1 MTPGQSLKHWQVLIS
16 AGNEFALGF
25 FSPGESKDFYV
36 AIWYNKLP
44 TDPQTVVW
52 VANRDKPIAD
62 SNGVFTL
69 QDDGNLAVLDGTKK
83 PLWSTS
89 VSTNATRLVA
99 VLLDSGNLVLG
110 DRETTVWQSFDYPF
124 DTLLPGMK
132 IGVDPKTGSNR
143 LLTSRK
149 KDDNFRPGRLSF
161 GVDPHIQNQL
171 FIWYNLTTAN
181 WQSGLWNGNN
191 FKEIPEVNKNFLF
204 YFTKNSS
211 GDEVYFMY
219 STSYTYTRLVM
230 DASGQLQFW
239 KCKNSPVCSCF
250 PGFEPVSPGSWSTGN
265 WEDGC
270 HRKGRL
276 QCGKED
282 KFKNLSNIYM
292 PFEEEVSLHSNNI
305 EDCKN
310 RCLANC
316 SCIGYSYQYPG
327 LGRRDDSTCQIWTET
342 LQHRNSSL
350 VYLPVDLLYLRI
362 GSSES
367 RVLCQNCGDR
377 KVPYPLST
385 EEGCGDPAYRSFSC
399 NNSTGQLY
407 FKLPNVSYQI
417 TSINPG
423 TRTFFIRPEGTICS
437 EANSPSHDVLLNNS
451 QPFYVTNKTTILLF
465 YCITP
470 LPISLNCNTSSP
482 CYEYTSGDRA
492 TSCLDS
498 TKCCSY
504 TSGDFPSTAH
514 SVGVLNTTC
523 STYTSIV
530 DVNVS
535 PTSSWDIKLEIG
547 WEPFHEPA
555 CNLMKDCELWPNT
568 TCMPDGSIERRK
580 RCICDA
586 NFQWDLKREQCIS
599 DQQSTLGDDNKNG
612 RNLNKSKPSLVVVVL
627 PVVMGSA
634 LLVTIIYC
642 LWRMR
647 IVKKGNEERILDVS
661 LSHLR
666 GRDMLDINNLGEHGK
681 KGLDIPF
688 VPFDIIAAATE
699 NFSDSNKLGQGGFGP
714 VCKSLN
720 LLGHAWQLWNENK
733 GLDLMDQSL
742 KETYK
747 EYEVLKC
754 ICIGLL
760 CVEEDAR
767 ARPTMASV
775 LAMLI
780 SETPTIPS
788 PKQPAFVSRNLTEG
802 SSSSNT
808 QGSHS
813 QSGMTI
819 STIGGR

>member
-1 MTPGQSLKHWQVLIS
+1 MSWSNPFISVFITTFFFVSSFEFFLSSATMDTMTPGQSLKHWQVLIS

-132 IGVDPKTGSNR
+132 IGVDPKTGFNR

-161 GVDPHIQNQL
+161 GVDPHMQNQL
-171 FIWYNLTTAN
+171 FIWYNLTAAN
-181 WQSGLWNGNN
+181 WQSGLWNGTN
-191 FKEIPEVNKNFLF
+191 FEEIPEVNKNFLF

-239 KCKNSPVCSCF
+239 IWYEPAEQWRMGWSTWRDGCDDPLKCGLYGICDSKNSPVCSCF

-367 RVLCQNCGDR
+367 
-377 KVPYPLST
+377 S
-385 EEGCGDPAYRSFSC
+385 
-399 NNSTGQLY
+399 
-407 FKLPNVSYQI
+407 KLLL
-417 TSINPG
+417 
-423 TRTFFIRPEGTICS
+423 RLL
-437 EANSPSHDVLLNNS
+437 LLNT
-451 QPFYVTNKTTILLF
+451 VI
-465 YCITP
+465 
-470 LPISLNCNTSSP
+470 
-482 CYEYTSGDRA
+482 
-492 TSCLDS
+492 
-498 TKCCSY
+498 
-504 TSGDFPSTAH
+504 
-514 SVGVLNTTC
+514 
-523 STYTSIV
+523 
-530 DVNVS
+530 
-535 PTSSWDIKLEIG
+535 
-547 WEPFHEPA
+547 
-555 CNLMKDCELWPNT
+555 
-568 TCMPDGSIERRK
+568 
-580 RCICDA
+580 
-586 NFQWDLKREQCIS
+586 
-599 DQQSTLGDDNKNG
+599 
-612 RNLNKSKPSLVVVVL
+612 
-627 PVVMGSA
+627 
-634 LLVTIIYC
+634 
-642 LWRMR
+642 RMR
-647 IVKKGNEERILDVS
+647 IIYMYTRWL
-661 LSHLR
+661 
-666 GRDMLDINNLGEHGK
+666 
-681 KGLDIPF
+681 
-688 VPFDIIAAATE
+688 IIE
-699 NFSDSNKLGQGGFGP
+699 IHDRL
-714 VCKSLN
+714 
-720 LLGHAWQLWNENK
+720 
-733 GLDLMDQSL
+733 
-742 KETYK
+742 
-747 EYEVLKC
+747 
-754 ICIGLL
+754 
-760 CVEEDAR
+760 
-767 ARPTMASV
+767 
-775 LAMLI
+775 
-780 SETPTIPS
+780 
-788 PKQPAFVSRNLTEG
+788 G
-802 SSSSNT
+802 SSSSPYQFWFT
-808 QGSHS
+808 AILCSFYLLFRAQASPG
-813 QSGMTI
+813 QSF
-819 STIGGR
+819 